1 VSAPEEPRRTSGA
14 KQEAALA
21 RVAICDSSAAGRGDD
36 PGRGA
41 LTSSRARILRV
52 TPILFL
58 LCSCFS
64 PTVIPANDEGFTQA
78 SKAIVSGEIHGR
90 KVLGK
95 RNMNTAGQIAVTLAA
110 LIGFG
115 RLFLADEGD
124 SHRLSGLL
132 ILAGFV
138 GKIALSI

>member
-1 VSAPEEPRRTSGA
+1 MIQAGTGPPHHAHEFCGKPYFI
-14 KQEAALA
+14 LA
-21 RVAICDSSAAGRGDD
+21 
-36 PGRGA
+36 
-41 LTSSRARILRV
+41 
-52 TPILFL
+52 LFL
-58 LCSCFS
+58 FLPC
-64 PTVIPANDEGFTQA
+64 THPANDERFGQA
-78 SKAIVSGEIHGR
+78 EKAIVSRQIYGR
-90 KVLGK
+90 RALGR

-110 LIGFG
+110 FIGFT